1 MYAGKTVSQN
11 ARWFPAHRPLKGIS
25 VIGVGMRYE
34 ECEKMDESD
43 AQARQDERSAMVGQD
58 ADSPA
63 NEQNEQS
70 SDTAQDV
77 AAVKKRLFVERTR
90 IEQLGRIRQLVFGS
104 LDGLLVP
111 LGVVSAVAGGTHNTQ
126 AIIVAGVAEAFAGAL
141 SMGAGEFIS
150 GRSEAQVQQSEIEKE
165 RQEIERDPEFEK
177 AEMRALLENEGMSAV
192 DAAQVTETFARYP
205 DSYHKTMVEKELG
218 LQVDPQTVKT
228 PEALTMSASYLVGSF
243 FPLIA
248 YFFLPPVPQA
258 LIVSILLTI
267 VALVIVGVIKGRLA
281 NLNLFRSALEV
292 VVVGTASAL
301 GGYLLG
307 VVIPH
312 LLGY

>member
-1 MYAGKTVSQN
+1 
-11 ARWFPAHRPLKGIS
+11 
-25 VIGVGMRYE
+25 
-34 ECEKMDESD
+34 MDKSD
-43 AQARQDERSAMVGQD
+43 AQAREDGQSVVTGQD
-58 ADSPA
+58 AEASLNDENGQSPA
-63 NEQNEQS
+63 S
-70 SDTAQDV
+70 AQDV
-77 AAVKKRLFVERTR
+77 AAVKKRLFAERIR
-90 IEQLGRIRQLVFGS
+90 IEQLGRVRQLVFGS

-111 LGVVSAVAGGTHNTQ
+111 LGVVSAVAGGTGNTQ
-126 AIIVAGVAEAFAGAL
+126 AVIVAGIAEAFAGAL

-150 GRSEAQVQQSEIEKE
+150 GRSEAQVQRSEIEKE
-165 RQEIERDPEFEK
+165 REEIEQDPEFEL
-177 AEMRALLENEGMSAV
+177 AEMRALLENEGMSAE
-192 DAAQVTETFARYP
+192 DAAQVADTFARYP

-258 LIVSILLTI
+258 LVVSILLTI

-292 VVVGTASAL
+292 VVVGTVSAL

-312 LLGY
+312 LFGF

>member
-1 MYAGKTVSQN
+1 
-11 ARWFPAHRPLKGIS
+11 
-25 VIGVGMRYE
+25 MRYE

-43 AQARQDERSAMVGQD
+43 AQARQDERSALVGQD
-58 ADSPA
+58 AGSPE
-63 NEQNEQS
+63 NEQIEQS
-70 SDTAQDV
+70 ANTAQDV

-177 AEMRALLENEGMSAV
+177 AEMRALLENEGMSAI

-312 LLGY
+312 LFGY

>member
-1 MYAGKTVSQN
+1 
-11 ARWFPAHRPLKGIS
+11 
-25 VIGVGMRYE
+25 
-34 ECEKMDESD
+34 MDESNTQAREDGRSAVAGQDVGSPQD
-43 AQARQDERSAMVGQD
+43 AQSDQSA
-58 ADSPA
+58 AS
-63 NEQNEQS
+63 
-70 SDTAQDV
+70 AQDPE
-77 AAVKKRLFVERTR
+77 AVKKRLFAERIR
-90 IEQLGRIRQLVFGS
+90 IEQLGRVRQLVFGS

-111 LGVVSAVAGGTHNTQ
+111 LGVVSAVAGGTGNTQ
-126 AIIVAGVAEAFAGAL
+126 AVIVAGIAEAFAGAL

-150 GRSEAQVQQSEIEKE
+150 GRSEAQVQRSEIEKE
-165 RQEIERDPEFEK
+165 RREIERDPEFEK
-177 AEMRALLENEGMSAV
+177 AEMRALLENEGMSAE

-258 LIVSILLTI
+258 LVVSILLTI
-267 VALVIVGVIKGRLA
+267 LALIIVGVIKGRLA

-312 LLGY
+312 LFGF

>member
-1 MYAGKTVSQN
+1 
-11 ARWFPAHRPLKGIS
+11 
-25 VIGVGMRYE
+25 
-34 ECEKMDESD
+34 MDESN
-43 AQARQDERSAMVGQD
+43 AQAREDGRSAVTGQNAGLPLNGQDEQSD
-58 ADSPA
+58 AA
-63 NEQNEQS
+63 
-70 SDTAQDV
+70 AQDTT
-77 AAVKKRLFVERTR
+77 AIKKRLFAERTR
-90 IEQLGRIRQLVFGS
+90 IEQLGRVRQLVFGS

-111 LGVVSAVAGGTHNTQ
+111 LGVVSAVAGGTGNTK
-126 AIIVAGVAEAFAGAL
+126 AVIVAGIAEAFAGAL

-150 GRSEAQVQQSEIEKE
+150 GRSEAQVQRSEIEKE
-165 RQEIERDPEFEK
+165 RQEIERDPEFEI
-177 AEMRALLENEGMSAV
+177 AEMRALLENEGMSAA

-243 FPLIA
+243 FPLVA

-258 LIVSILLTI
+258 LVVSILLTI
-267 VALVIVGVIKGRLA
+267 LALVIVGVIKGRLA

-292 VVVGTASAL
+292 VVVGTVSAL

-312 LLGY
+312 LFGF

>member
-1 MYAGKTVSQN
+1 
-11 ARWFPAHRPLKGIS
+11 
-25 VIGVGMRYE
+25 VGMRYE

-43 AQARQDERSAMVGQD
+43 AQARQDERSALVGQD
-58 ADSPA
+58 AGSPE
-63 NEQNEQS
+63 NEQIEQS
-70 SDTAQDV
+70 ADTAQDV

-192 DAAQVTETFARYP
+192 DAAQVTATFARYP

-312 LLGY
+312 LFGY